1 MAGARSDAIRIRG
14 ARVHNLQAIDVDI
27 PRNALVVLTGLSGS
41 GKSSLAFDTLY
52 AEGQRRYV
60 ESLSAYARQFLGQMS
75 KPDVDAI
82 EGLSPAISIEQK
94 SVSHNP
100 RSTVGTVTEV
110 YDYLRLLFARVGRPH
125 CPRCGR
131 PISRQTVQE
140 IVDGV
145 LALPRGTRFSVL
157 APVVRGRKGAQRKLL
172 ADLRRSGY
180 TRINV
185 DGELRDLQED
195 IALEDKRR
203 HHLSVY
209 IDRLVVKPDIRQ
221 RLTESVETA
230 LGVADGLVAVAP
242 VDGDDR
248 LFSERH
254 ACTECGI
261 SLPELTPR
269 LFSFNSPQGACP
281 ACDGLGAIR
290 TIEPERVVPDPG
302 ASLRQGALAV
312 WGGKAA
318 GFYWQML
325 ESVADHYG
333 IDLDRP
339 FGELPQHQQRIVLY
353 GSGDE
358 PVRFTVAREGMSH
371 AFERPYEGVVG
382 NLERR
387 YRETQSEAVRAEIE
401 GYMALRPCAAC
412 GGKRLRPEALA
423 VRVGGVD
430 IAELTARSVGEAL
443 ELITG
448 LELPRQ
454 LSEVG
459 ERILREVR
467 DRLRFMAD
475 VGLDYLTLDRASATL
490 SGGEGQRIRLATQIG
505 SSLVGVLY
513 VLDEPTIGLHPR
525 DCGRLLATLADL
537 RDRGNTVLVV
547 EHDRATIEAADRII
561 DMGPGAGRRGGRVV
575 ATGTPAE
582 IRADPASLTGAFLAG
597 RERIATPRRRRRGRG
612 RLVVHGAR
620 GNNLQ
625 RVEAAFRLGTFTC
638 VTGVSGS
645 GKSTLVVD
653 TLYRGLARELHRA
666 GQPPAAFDGFSGIER
681 VDKVIHVD
689 QSPIGRTPRSNPAT
703 YTGLFS
709 SIRELFARLP
719 ESRARGYG
727 PGRYSFNVKGG
738 RCEACQ
744 GGGQIR
750 IEMHFLPDM
759 FVTCEACGGRRFNRE
774 TLEIAY
780 RGLDIAAVLDLTVAE
795 ALELFANHRAI
806 ARKLQTLADVGLGY
820 VQLGQAAN
828 TLSGGEAQR
837 IKLARELSKRAGG
850 HTCYI
855 LDEPTTGLHMA
866 DIRQLIE
873 VLGRL
878 VAAGNTVVV
887 IEHNLDVIKQ
897 ADWILDLGPEGGR
910 GGGRLVA
917 AGTPE
922 QLARQPN
929 SHTGRELA
937 RLLEGG

>member
-14 ARVHNLQAIDVDI
+14 ARVHNLQAVDVDI
-27 PRNALVVLTGLSGS
+27 PRDALVVLTGLSGS

-110 YDYLRLLFARVGRPH
+110 YDYLRLLYARVGQPH

-140 IVDGV
+140 IVDAV
-145 LALPRGTRFSVL
+145 LALPHGTRFSVL

-195 IALEDKRR
+195 IALEAKRS
-203 HHLSVY
+203 HQLSVY
-209 IDRLVVKPDIRQ
+209 IDRLVVKPEIRQ
-221 RLTESVETA
+221 RLTDSVETA
-230 LGVADGLVAVAP
+230 LGLADGLVAVAP
-242 VDGDDR
+242 VDGDDL

-290 TIEPERVVPDPG
+290 TIEPDRVVPDPG
-302 ASLRQGALAV
+302 SSLRQGALAV

-318 GFYWQML
+318 GFYWQVL
-325 ESVADHYG
+325 ESVAAHYA
-333 IDLDRP
+333 IDLNRP
-339 FGELPQHQQRIVLY
+339 FGELPREQQRIVLH

-358 PVRFTVAREGMSH
+358 RVRFAVAREGMSH
-371 AFERPYEGVVG
+371 EFERPYEGVIG

-387 YRETQSEAVRAEIE
+387 YRETQSEAVRSEIE
-401 GYMALRPCAAC
+401 SYMALRPCAAC

-430 IAELTARSVGEAL
+430 IAELTARNVGEAL
-443 ELITG
+443 ELIAG
-448 LELPRQ
+448 LELPPQ
-454 LSEVG
+454 LAEVG

-475 VGLDYLTLDRASATL
+475 VGLDYLTLDRAAATL

-561 DMGPGAGRRGGRVV
+561 DMGPGAGRRGGRIV

-612 RLVVHGAR
+612 RLVLHGAC

-666 GQPPAAFDGFSGIER
+666 SQPPAAFDGFTGIER

-837 IKLARELSKRAGG
+837 IKLARELSRRAGG

-866 DIRQLIE
+866 DIRQLVG
-873 VLGRL
+873 VLDRL
-878 VAAGNTVVV
+878 VEAGNTVVV

-910 GGGRLVA
+910 GGGRLLA

-922 QLARQPN
+922 QLARQPD

-937 RLLEGG
+937 RLLGD

>member
-14 ARVHNLQAIDVDI
+14 ARVHNLQAVDVDI
-27 PRNALVVLTGLSGS
+27 PRDALVVLTGLSGS

-110 YDYLRLLFARVGRPH
+110 YDYLRLLYARVGQPH

-140 IVDGV
+140 IVDAV
-145 LALPRGTRFSVL
+145 MALPRGTRFSVL
-157 APVVRGRKGAQRKLL
+157 APVVCGRKGAQRKLL
-172 ADLRRSGY
+172 DELRRSGY

-195 IALEDKRR
+195 IALDGKRR
-203 HHLSVY
+203 HQLSVY
-209 IDRLVVKPDIRQ
+209 IDRLVVKPEIRQ
-221 RLTESVETA
+221 RLSDSVETA
-230 LGVADGLVAVAP
+230 LGLADGLVAVAP
-242 VDGDDR
+242 VDGDDL

-290 TIEPERVVPDPG
+290 TIEPQRVVPDPG
-302 ASLRQGALAV
+302 SSLRQGALAV

-325 ESVADHYG
+325 ESVAARYA

-339 FGELPQHQQRIVLY
+339 FGELPEDQQRIVLY

-371 AFERPYEGVVG
+371 AFERPYEGVIG
-382 NLERR
+382 NLQRR

-401 GYMALRPCAAC
+401 AYMALRPCAAC

-443 ELITG
+443 ELIAG
-448 LELPRQ
+448 LELPPQ
-454 LSEVG
+454 LAEVG

-612 RLVVHGAR
+612 RLVLRGAR

-625 RVEAAFRLGTFTC
+625 RVDATFRLGTFTC

-666 GQPPAAFDGFSGIER
+666 GQPPAAFDGFTGLER

-774 TLEIAY
+774 TLDIAY

-866 DIRQLIE
+866 DIRQLIG
-873 VLGRL
+873 VLDRL

-910 GGGRLVA
+910 GGGRLLA

>member
-14 ARVHNLQAIDVDI
+14 ARVHNLQAVDVDI
-27 PRNALVVLTGLSGS
+27 PRDALVVLTGLSGS

-94 SVSHNP
+94 AVSHNP

-110 YDYLRLLFARVGRPH
+110 YDYLRLLYARVGQPH

-131 PISRQTVQE
+131 SISRQTVQE
-140 IVDGV
+140 IVDAV
-145 LALPRGTRFSVL
+145 MALPRGTRFSVL

-172 ADLRRSGY
+172 DELRRSGY

-195 IALEDKRR
+195 IALDGKRR
-203 HHLSVY
+203 HQLSVY
-209 IDRLVVKPDIRQ
+209 IDRLVVKPEIRQ
-221 RLTESVETA
+221 RLSDSVETA

-242 VDGDDR
+242 VDGDDL

-302 ASLRQGALAV
+302 SSLRQGALAV
-312 WGGKAA
+312 WGGKTA

-339 FGELPQHQQRIVLY
+339 FDELPQDQQRIVLY

-371 AFERPYEGVVG
+371 EFERPYEGVIG
-382 NLERR
+382 NLQRR

-401 GYMALRPCAAC
+401 SHMALRPCAAC

-430 IAELTARSVGEAL
+430 IAELTARSVGEGL
-443 ELITG
+443 ELIAG
-448 LELPRQ
+448 LQLPPQ
-454 LSEVG
+454 LAAVG

-612 RLVVHGAR
+612 QLVLRGAR

-625 RVEAAFRLGTFTC
+625 RVDATFRLGTFIC

-666 GQPPAAFDGFSGIER
+666 GQPPAAFDGFTGLER

-774 TLEIAY
+774 TLDIAY

-866 DIRQLIE
+866 DIRQLIG
-873 VLGRL
+873 VLDRL

-910 GGGRLVA
+910 GGGRLLA

-937 RLLEGG
+937 RLLGDS